1 MMDLAAGDGDAM
13 SHGKPDPTRELA
25 PRAPLRRR
33 EHDLLCFF
41 TRHGATYVPMDRL
54 AACMGYARED
64 VERGLEALVAAGIV
78 RRRSGR
84 TPGISLY
91 RVGAAPATGSPP
103 RDAPAPP
110 DAPRAARLGVDI
122 HDIVTKSAAARAR
135 AAVLSARVAHAVAR
149 AGLLLVSLETR
160 RAELRR
166 LLSTPTRP
174 PRDRGGP

>member
-1 MMDLAAGDGDAM
+1 M
-13 SHGKPDPTRELA
+13 SHGTPDLTGELA
-25 PRAPLRRR
+25 PRAPFRRR
-33 EHDLLCFF
+33 EHDLLRFF

-54 AACMGYARED
+54 AACIGYAPED

-84 TPGISLY
+84 TPGIALY

-103 RDAPAPP
+103 RDASPP
-110 DAPRAARLGVDI
+110 DARRVARRGVDT
-122 HDIVTKSAAARAR
+122 HAIVTRSAAARAR
-135 AAVLSARVAHAVAR
+135 AAVLSARLAHAVAR
-149 AGLLLVSLETR
+149 AGLLLVNLETR

-174 PRDRGGP
+174 PRDRDGP